1 MARVRH
7 EPSQTARPGWAVET
21 WRWSMDIGS
30 LTTRAVLT
38 VEADDSLR
46 EAAMAMME
54 RGVGS
59 AVVLSA
65 GKATG
70 ILTDRDAL
78 RAVAQARE
86 TQSFTVGDFVSGR
99 MMTALPS
106 TEIVDAAQM
115 MRERGFRHL
124 IVVDEDDALV
134 GVFSMRDL
142 VVGLLEE
149 RRMLAKAVATE
160 AAVAAPAD

>member
-1 MARVRH
+1 
-7 EPSQTARPGWAVET
+7 
-21 WRWSMDIGS
+21 MDIGS

-106 TEIVDAAQM
+106 TEIIDAAQM